1 MRNLVGHGP
10 RAIRYTLLEITKP
23 APSQAVSQRLPDAER
38 QLFLAEVRDTEPLT
52 LVVPEP
58 WRRRPPP
65 YPIARP
71 VEALDDD
78 KEASGLSEAQVET
91 HEYLLYAKPGVQKRV
106 LADLQRGAIPRE
118 LELDLHGL
126 TVNFAAQL
134 CKEFLA
140 DCTQRRARCAHIIHG
155 KGYGSQER
163 QPVLKRKVN
172 YWLRLR
178 PDVLAFCSATPRD
191 GGTGAVYVLLRNPDK
206 ARREGKR

>member
-1 MRNLVGHGP
+1 M
-10 RAIRYTLLEITKP
+10 
-23 APSQAVSQRLPDAER
+23 SQRLPDAER
-38 QLFLAEVRDTEPLT
+38 QLFRAEVRDTEPLA
-52 LVVPEP
+52 LALPEP

-65 YPIARP
+65 CPIAQP
-71 VEALDDD
+71 LDALADEEVD
-78 KEASGLSEAQVET
+78 SVTEAQVET

-126 TVNFAAQL
+126 TVVFAAQL

-140 DCTQRRARCAHIIHG
+140 DCIQHRVRCAHIIHG
-155 KGYGSQER
+155 KGYGSEER

-178 PDVLAFCSATPRD
+178 SDVLAFCSATPRD
-191 GGTGAVYVLLRNPDK
+191 GGTGALYVLLRNRDK
-206 ARREGKR
+206 ARREWKR

>member
-1 MRNLVGHGP
+1 MSH
-10 RAIRYTLLEITKP
+10 
-23 APSQAVSQRLPDAER
+23 RLPDAES
-38 QLFLAEVRDTEPLT
+38 QLFRAEVRDTEPLS

-65 YPIARP
+65 FPIEQP
-71 VEALDDD
+71 WDSLDDE
-78 KEASGLSEAQVET
+78 EASSLSEAQVET
-91 HEYLLYAKPGVQKRV
+91 HEYLLYSKPGVQKRV

-126 TVNFAAQL
+126 TAIFAAQL

-140 DCTQRRARCAHIIHG
+140 DCTQHRVRCAHIIHG
-155 KGYGSQER
+155 KGYGSEER
-163 QPVLKRKVN
+163 QPILKRKVN